1 MKYKYEY
8 PRASVTVDI
17 AVFCQFDDAH
27 KVLLIQRGN
36 PPFEGS
42 WALPGGFIEMDEKM
56 VGSAYRELEEETMLK
71 GVGLKQFKTY
81 GDPGRDPRGR
91 TVSVVYYGFTSAENA
106 TVRGGD
112 DAKNAEWFALDNL
125 PKLAFDHNL
134 ILSELIEGINHRGTE
149 ARRKD

>member
-1 MKYKYEY
+1 MKYTYKY

-17 AVFCQFDDAH
+17 AVFCQFSDGQ

-42 WALPGGFIEMDEKM
+42 WALPGGFIEMGEKM
-56 VGSAYRELEEETMLK
+56 VGSACRELEEETTLK
-71 GVGLKQFKTY
+71 GIELKQFKTY

-91 TVSVVYYGFTSAENA
+91 TVSVVYYGFTTTENS

-112 DAKNAEWFALDNL
+112 DANNAGWFPLDNL
-125 PKLAFDHNL
+125 PELAF
-134 ILSELIEGINHRGTE
+134 E
-149 ARRKD
+149 ATLYFLEKF

>member
-1 MKYKYEY
+1 MHYTYEY
-8 PRASVTVDI
+8 PRALVTVDI
-17 AVFCQFDDAH
+17 AVFCPFSDGQ

-56 VGSAYRELEEETMLK
+56 VDSACRELEEETTLK
-71 GVGLKQFKTY
+71 EVDLKQFKTY

-91 TVSVVYYGFTSAENA
+91 TVSVVYYGFTTAENA

-112 DAKNAEWFALDNL
+112 DAKNAEWFPLDKL
-125 PKLAFDHNL
+125 PELAFDHNL
-134 ILSELIEGINHRGTE
+134 ILAELIKKVYPSMRITM
-149 ARRKD
+149 